1 MSIGKKK
8 IKKSEFLTYYVR
20 NMQNR
25 DKLIQTFL
33 EKNKQINLSAIRDED
48 WVMVKHI
55 QDSLELEKI
64 IDWKEWMK
72 IADIWT
78 GGGFPLLPLAIS
90 HPECNFVWIDSVRKK
105 TIAVWEIL
113 DELEVKNVEM
123 MWTRIEDIK
132 NQTFDLVTARA
143 VAYSDELLN
152 WATPLIKKWWRIALM
167 KQVNDEEKKVL
178 QNTAKKKKLVLE
190 KEYQYKLF
198 DWDIDRII
206 YILIK

>member
-1 MSIGKKK
+1 M
-8 IKKSEFLTYYVR
+8 
-20 NMQNR
+20 
-25 DKLIQTFL
+25 
-33 EKNKQINLSAIRDED
+33 EKNKQINLSAIRDEN

-64 IDWKEWMK
+64 INWKEWMR

-78 GGGFPLLPLAIS
+78 GWGFPLIPLAIS

-123 MWTRIEDIK
+123 MRTRIEELK

-143 VAYSDELLN
+143 VAYSDKLLN
-152 WATPLIKKWWRIALM
+152 RATPLVKKWWRIALM
-167 KQVNDEEKKVL
+167 KQVNDEEKIVL
-178 QNTAKKKKLVLE
+178 LNIANQKNLVLE
-190 KEYQYKLF
+190 KEYNYKLF
-198 DWDIDRII
+198 EWDIDRVI
-206 YILIK
+206 YILRK

>member
-1 MSIGKKK
+1 M
-8 IKKSEFLTYYVR
+8 
-20 NMQNR
+20 NR
-25 DKLIQTFL
+25 DKLIHAFL
-33 EKNKQINLSAIRDED
+33 EKNKQINLSAIRDEN
-48 WVMVKHI
+48 WVIVKHI

-78 GGGFPLLPLAIS
+78 GWGFPLMPLAIS

-113 DELEVKNVEM
+113 DELWVKNVEM
-123 MWTRIEDIK
+123 MRTRIEDIK

-143 VAYSDELLN
+143 VAYSDKLLN
-152 WATPLIKKWWRIALM
+152 RATPLVKKWGRIALM

-178 QNTAKKKKLVLE
+178 LDTAKKKNLVLE
-190 KEYQYKLF
+190 KEYNYKLF
-198 DWDIDRII
+198 DWDIERVI
-206 YILIK
+206 YILSK

>member
-1 MSIGKKK
+1 M
-8 IKKSEFLTYYVR
+8 
-20 NMQNR
+20 NR
-25 DKLIQTFL
+25 DNLIHAFL
-33 EKNKQINLSAIRDED
+33 EKNKQINLSAIRDEN
-48 WVMVKHI
+48 WVIVKHI

-78 GGGFPLLPLAIS
+78 GWGFPLMPLAIS

-113 DELEVKNVEM
+113 DELWVKNVEM
-123 MWTRIEDIK
+123 MRTRIEDIK

-143 VAYSDELLN
+143 VAYSDKLLN
-152 WATPLIKKWWRIALM
+152 RATPLVKKWGRIALM

-178 QNTAKKKKLVLE
+178 LDTAKKKNLVLE
-190 KEYQYKLF
+190 KEYNYKLF
-198 DWDIDRII
+198 DWDIERVI
-206 YILIK
+206 YILSK

>member
-1 MSIGKKK
+1 MD
-8 IKKSEFLTYYVR
+8 R
-20 NMQNR
+20 N
-25 DKLIQTFL
+25 KLIQTFL
-33 EKNKQINLSAIRDED
+33 EKNKQINLSAIRDEE
-48 WVMVKHI
+48 WVRVKHI

-64 IDWKEWMK
+64 VDWKEWMR

-78 GGGFPLLPLAIS
+78 GWGFPLMPLAIS

-113 DELEVKNVEM
+113 DELGVKNVEM
-123 MWTRIEDIK
+123 MRTRIEDIK

-143 VAYSDELLN
+143 VAYSDKLLN

-178 QNTAKKKKLVLE
+178 QNVAKKKKLVLE
-190 KEYQYKLF
+190 KEYIYKLF
-198 DWDIDRII
+198 EWDIDRVI
-206 YILIK
+206 YILKK

>member
-55 QDSLELEKI
+55 QDSLELEKF

-143 VAYSDELLN
+143 VAYSDKLLN

-167 KQVNDEEKKVL
+167 KQVNDKEKKVL